1 MGPGGAG
8 RRPRE
13 RDEGTPL
20 MPHIVDRLLAAL
32 GLLVLAPLVLA
43 AAIWIKLDSRGPVLY
58 RQQRVGKDGRTFEM
72 LKLRT
77 MAQGSDPVGVGT
89 VVGEGDPRVT
99 RSGEPMRR
107 TSFDEVPNL
116 VNVLRG
122 QMAIVG
128 PRPTPTTSTS
138 TATPASTSSPGSP
151 AGPRSRAAP
160 RSPGPSASSSTTGTS
175 STAPPGSTSA
185 SSG

>member
-1 MGPGGAG
+1 M
-8 RRPRE
+8 PRF
-13 RDEGTPL
+13 
-20 MPHIVDRLLAAL
+20 VDKFLAAI
-32 GLLVLAPLVLA
+32 GLVLLSPFILA

-58 RQQRVGKDGRTFEM
+58 RQLRVGKDGREFEM

-77 MAQGSDPVGVGT
+77 MRQGSDPVGVGT

-99 RSGEPMRR
+99 RSGELMRR

-128 PRPTPTTSTS
+128 TIF
-138 TATPASTSSPGSP
+138 SSARAPG
-151 AGPRSRAAP
+151 A
-160 RSPGPSASSSTTGTS
+160 
-175 STAPPGSTSA
+175 
-185 SSG
+185 